1 MVDGGAKL
9 KMVAVPAKITD
20 MLSELIDVCF
30 WGKADM
36 EFSTRRCLHMDPQRT
51 SKSAMLRASLH
62 AARLGRVRR
71 TRPLACS
78 TTLKPSE

>member
-1 MVDGGAKL
+1 VVDGGAKL

-36 EFSTRRCLHMDPQRT
+36 EFSTRRCLHMTRLRHRPDRNPVVQQISLLRSVCAIVTETAPGAPQIQNI
-51 SKSAMLRASLH
+51 
-62 AARLGRVRR
+62 
-71 TRPLACS
+71 
-78 TTLKPSE
+78 